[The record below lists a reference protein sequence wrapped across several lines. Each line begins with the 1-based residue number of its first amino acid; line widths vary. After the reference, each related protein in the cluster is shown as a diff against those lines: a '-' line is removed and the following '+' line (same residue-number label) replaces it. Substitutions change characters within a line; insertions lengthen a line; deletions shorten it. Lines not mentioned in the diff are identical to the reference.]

1 MCWGVRVKE
10 DPDGNLSSEGLK
22 RTDGEMVGSKAAQ
35 KLFKKKRE
43 GGKWETESTLRD

>member
-22 RTDGEMVGSKAAQ
+22 RTDGEMVGNKAARI
-35 KLFKKKRE
+35 LFKKKRE